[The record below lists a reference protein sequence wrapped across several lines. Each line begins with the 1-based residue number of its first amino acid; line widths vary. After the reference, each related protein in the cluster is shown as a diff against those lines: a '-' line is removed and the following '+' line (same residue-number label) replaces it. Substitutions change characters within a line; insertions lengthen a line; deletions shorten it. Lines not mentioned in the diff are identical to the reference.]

1 MARFTI
7 EVFSTM
13 DQSLIRNF
21 SIIAHIDHG
30 KSTLADRLLL
40 FTGAI
45 DERKFKNQLLDD
57 MDIERERGITIKAS
71 AVRIEYQA
79 KDGKTYVFNLI
90 DTPGHVDFSYEVEK
104 SLRACEGALLVVDAS
119 QGVESQ
125 TVANYYLAIEN
136 NLEILPVINKID
148 IANIDLNHAKTEMV
162 EALGF
167 KEGDIQLIS
176 AKEGIGIDILFEK
189 IVSFIPAPDGDEN
202 APLLALIFD
211 MKYDIYKGIIIYVRV
226 MDGNLKPGMR
236 IRMMH
241 TGKEFSVEEIGVF
254 RPEPVKVKGLSCGEV
269 GYITCNVHEPRE
281 VKIGDTVTDLVH
293 PAQHPLP
300 GYRQLNPLV
309 FCGVY
314 PVNSK
319 DFMPL
324 REAIE
329 KLRLNDPSFVY
340 ELESSQSFGHGF
352 RCGFLGLLHMEVV
365 QERLQREYDLNL
377 ILTTPNVRYHVIKK
391 GGEDFFIENPTQLP
405 DASEQMKIEEPYL
418 EVSILTPVV
427 SMDQVMEL
435 AKRKRGNFQKS
446 EFVSDRMRV
455 IFDIPLSEVIVDFND
470 LIKSATRGYGSIDYK
485 FKGYH
490 PAQIS
495 KLDILINDKVCD
507 AFSCLVHKDRAYDK
521 GLALVTKLKDLIPQ
535 QLFEVK
541 VQATCDGRIISS
553 AKIKSAGK
561 NVTAKCY
568 GGDITRKRKL
578 WEKQKEGKKKLKQ
591 IGNVEVPQEAFLA
604 ALKL

>member
-1 MARFTI
+1 
-7 EVFSTM
+7 M

-45 DERKFKNQLLDD
+45 DERKFHNQLLDD

-71 AVRIEYQA
+71 AVRIEYKA
-79 KDGKTYVFNLI
+79 KDGKTYIFNLI

-125 TVANYYLAIEN
+125 TVANYYLAIDN
-136 NLEILPVINKID
+136 NLEILPVVNKID
-148 IANIDLNHAKTEMV
+148 IVNIDINHAKNEMV

-167 KEGDIQLIS
+167 KEADIQFIS
-176 AKEGIGIDILFEK
+176 AKAGIGIDTLFEK
-189 IVSFIPAPDGDEN
+189 IVEYIPPPEGNEN
-202 APLLALIFD
+202 APLQAFIFD

-226 MDGNLKPGMR
+226 VNGSLKPGVR
-236 IRMMH
+236 IKMMH
-241 TGKEFSVEEIGVF
+241 SGKEFNIEEVGVF
-254 RPEPVKVKGLSCGEV
+254 HPAPIKVKGLSTGEV
-269 GYITCNVHEPRE
+269 GYITCSIHEPRE
-281 VKIGDTVTDLVH
+281 VQIGDTVTEVAL
-293 PAQHPLP
+293 PAAEPLP
-300 GYRQLNPLV
+300 GYRKLSPLV

-319 DFMPL
+319 DFMGL

-340 ELESSQSFGHGF
+340 ELESSLSFGHGF

-377 ILTTPNVRYHVIKK
+377 ILTTPNVQYRCIPRN
-391 GGEDFFIENPTQLP
+391 GEPFFIENPAQLP
-405 DASEQMKIEEPYL
+405 ESSEQYKLEEPVL
-418 EVSILTPVV
+418 EVAILTPVV

-435 AKRKRGNFQKS
+435 AKRKRGDFVKS

-470 LIKSATRGYGSIDYK
+470 LIKSVTRGYGSIDYK
-485 FKGYH
+485 FKGFY
-490 PAQIS
+490 PAQIA
-495 KLDILINDKVCD
+495 KLDIMINDKICD
-507 AFSCLVHKDRAYDK
+507 AFSCLVSKDRAYEK
-521 GLALVTKLKDLIPQ
+521 GSALVGKLKDLIPQ
-535 QLFEVK
+535 QLFEVR
-541 VQATCDGRIISS
+541 VQAVSDGRIISG
-553 AKIKSAGK
+553 AKVKAAGK

-568 GGDITRKRKL
+568 GGDISRKRKL

-604 ALKL
+604 ALKI

>member
-1 MARFTI
+1 
-7 EVFSTM
+7 M
-13 DQSLIRNF
+13 DKKFIRNF

-57 MDIERERGITIKAS
+57 MDLERERGITIKAS
-71 AVRIEYQA
+71 AVRIDYKA
-79 KDGKTYVFNLI
+79 DDGNQYVLNLI

-104 SLRACEGALLVVDAS
+104 SLRACEGALLVVDVS

-125 TVANYYLAIEN
+125 TVANYYLAIDN

-148 IANIDLNHAKTEMV
+148 IVNIDINHAKTGLI

-167 KEGDIQLIS
+167 KEEDIQLVS
-176 AKEGIGIDILFEK
+176 AKEGIGIKGLFEK
-189 IVSFIPAPDGDEN
+189 IVNFIPAPDGDEKS
-202 APLLALIFD
+202 PLSALIFD

-226 MDGNLKPGMR
+226 MNGTLAPQTK
-236 IRMMH
+236 ITMMH
-241 TGKEFSVEEIGVF
+241 TGKQFTIEEVGVF
-254 RPEPVKVKGLSCGEV
+254 RPEAQKVKSLGCGEV
-269 GYITCNVHEPRE
+269 GYITCSIHDPKEAR
-281 VKIGDTVTDLVH
+281 IGDTITETGR
-293 PAQHPLP
+293 PTAEPLP
-300 GYRQLNPLV
+300 GYRQLTALV
-309 FCGVY
+309 FCGIY

-319 DFMPL
+319 DFMAL

-329 KLRLNDPSFVY
+329 KLRLNDPSFSY
-340 ELESSQSFGHGF
+340 EPESSQSFGHGF
-352 RCGFLGLLHMEVV
+352 RAGFLGLLHMEIV
-365 QERLQREYDLNL
+365 QERLEREFNLNL
-377 ILTTPNVRYHVIKK
+377 ILTTPNVKYRVVKRT
-391 GGEDFFIENPTQLP
+391 GEKVDVENPATLP
-405 DASEQMKIEEPYL
+405 DPAEIRTIEEPYL
-418 EVSILTPVV
+418 EVSILTPVA
-427 SMDQVMEL
+427 SMDKIMEL
-435 AKRKRGNFQKS
+435 AKKKRGIHQKS
-446 EFVSDRMRV
+446 EYVSDRMRIV
-455 IFDIPLSEVIVDFND
+455 FDMPLSEVIVDFND
-470 LIKSATRGYGSIDYK
+470 LVKSVTRGYGSIDYK
-485 FKGYH
+485 FKGYMS
-490 PAQIS
+490 AQIA

-507 AFSCLVHKDRAYDK
+507 AFSCLVHKERGYEK

-541 VQATCDGRIISS
+541 IQAACDGRIVSS
-553 AKIKSAGK
+553 ARIKSAGK

-591 IGNVEVPQEAFLA
+591 IGNVEVPQEAFSA

>member
-1 MARFTI
+1 
-7 EVFSTM
+7 M
-13 DQSLIRNF
+13 DKSFIRNF

-40 FTGAI
+40 TTGAI

-57 MDIERERGITIKAS
+57 MDLERERGITIKAS
-71 AVRIEYQA
+71 AVRIKYKA
-79 KDGKTYVFNLI
+79 DDGNDYIFNLI

-104 SLRACEGALLVVDAS
+104 SLRACEGALLVSDAS

-125 TVANYYLAIEN
+125 TVANYHLAIEN

-148 IANIDLNHAKTEMV
+148 IANIDLDHSKLQMMDVFNFDDK
-162 EALGF
+162 
-167 KEGDIQLIS
+167 DIMCVS
-176 AKEGIGIDILFEK
+176 AKEGLGIKELFEK
-189 IVSFIPAPDGDEN
+189 IVAFIPAPEGKDEDK
-202 APLLALIFD
+202 LEALIFD

-226 MDGNLKPGMR
+226 YNGVLKQGMKV
-236 IRMMH
+236 RMMNMNKDL
-241 TGKEFSVEEIGVF
+241 TVEELGVF
-254 RPEPVKVKGLSCGEV
+254 VPEITKTKDLLAGEV
-269 GYITCNVHEPRE
+269 GYITCNIHEPRE
-281 VKIGDTVTDLVH
+281 VRVGDTITD
-293 PAQHPLP
+293 PKDPIEQPLE

-340 ELESSQSFGHGF
+340 EPETSQSFGHGF
-352 RCGFLGLLHMEVV
+352 RCGFLGLLHMEIV
-365 QERLQREYDLNL
+365 QERLQREYGLNL
-377 ILTTPNVRYHVIKK
+377 ILTTPNVKYQIRFKDGKTAYMESPNDLPE
-391 GGEDFFIENPTQLP
+391 GGSYD
-405 DASEQMKIEEPYL
+405 KIEEP
-418 EVSILTPVV
+418 ILTVTIMTPVNH
-427 SMDQVMEL
+427 MDGVMEL
-435 AKRKRGNFQKS
+435 SKQKRGIFVSS
-446 EFVSDRMRV
+446 EYVSDRMRIV
-455 IFDIPLSEVIVDFND
+455 YDIPLSEVIVDFND
-470 LIKSATRGYGSIDYK
+470 KIKSITRGYGSIDYK
-485 FKGYH
+485 FKGYL
-490 PAQIS
+490 PTSVS
-495 KLDILINDKVCD
+495 KLDILINDKICD
-507 AFSCLVHKDRAYDK
+507 AFSFLVHKERSYEK
-521 GLALVTKLKDLIPQ
+521 GLALVTKLKELIPQ
-535 QLFEVK
+535 QLFEVR

-553 AKIKSAGK
+553 ARVKSTGK

-591 IGNVEVPQEAFLA
+591 IGNVELPQEAFTA